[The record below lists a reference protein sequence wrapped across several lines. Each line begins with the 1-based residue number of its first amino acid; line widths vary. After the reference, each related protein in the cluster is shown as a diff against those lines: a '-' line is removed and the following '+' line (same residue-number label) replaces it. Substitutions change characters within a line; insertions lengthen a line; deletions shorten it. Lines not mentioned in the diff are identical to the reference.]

1 MREFIIL
8 GVILL
13 AAWSIIPSIQV
24 HSKSGEAK
32 KEFIKQNPKVA
43 AKAMNFGLDLAGG
56 TSITLQIDSKGLKTE
71 DIKDIQQQSL
81 EIVRNRVDQFGLSE
95 PQISPSGND
104 RINVELAGVDDSTAK
119 TLVGSTAKLEFKI
132 LAEQEKFSQ
141 IVMLIDNYLLGRSDK
156 RIRRRLNPSQR
167 RKKTP
172 FPMRNF
178 SQATQSL
185 MILLKRIRL
194 QQPVRIPSNPRQR
207 ERLFPLF
214 TFLSATAGLS
224 PRNKSKRLNAF

>member
-81 EIVRNRVDQFGLSE
+81 EIVRNRVDQFGLS
-95 PQISPSGND
+95 
-104 RINVELAGVDDSTAK
+104 
-119 TLVGSTAKLEFKI
+119 
-132 LAEQEKFSQ
+132 
-141 IVMLIDNYLLGRSDK
+141 
-156 RIRRRLNPSQR
+156 
-167 RKKTP
+167 
-172 FPMRNF
+172 
-178 SQATQSL
+178 
-185 MILLKRIRL
+185 
-194 QQPVRIPSNPRQR
+194 
-207 ERLFPLF
+207 
-214 TFLSATAGLS
+214 
-224 PRNKSKRLNAF
+224 